1 MARLLNVSI
10 VARIPSLQAI
20 WLAAAHKACVIPL
33 ELKVMNRSN
42 NSDRRQ
48 ILKELRHQLRYTHT
62 SEQRESIRQ
71 ALDFWQRQR

>member
-1 MARLLNVSI
+1 
-10 VARIPSLQAI
+10 
-20 WLAAAHKACVIPL
+20 
-33 ELKVMNRSN
+33 MNRSN